1 MGTVILIITLF
12 FSSQVFSLVPENIF
26 QNDLKIIELLG
37 NKIRVAKNNKDIPFS
52 ISEVDAILKDPKKL
66 LHDDFKIKK
75 YFSKDVKFWF
85 YIYTVFH
92 SHHVVVHDK
101 ENLGLI
107 YDVIEYE
114 ELRKSD
120 LSKYT
125 KFALQSRLTDER
137 IKTIRKDF
145 IHLRKNKAKTSNQ
158 KKIIQALKKIGFRIP
173 KSSRKRKELFK
184 GLSKN
189 LRTQTGQKDSIQNG
203 INAFEKYKETFFEW
217 LDYFQLPKE
226 LVWISFLES
235 SFNVK
240 AESKVGATGVW
251 QFMRRIGRYF
261 MPYDKRQ
268 DGRLSPVM
276 STLAA
281 FHLLHQN
288 KKILKRWDLAIPA
301 YNSGTKHLVKARR
314 KLKKKRPS
322 LEEILEKYDHPHMGF
337 ASKNFYSEFL
347 ALSHAMAYRDVFYNL
362 KNLKKSKKKVKVF
375 LTKCSIKI
383 KEFNRKV
390 LKKTPHTAEMN
401 KHLKSK
407 NYRYK
412 RGTIIFSDI
421 NLTSK
426 KYLKLTMKQIRR
438 KYPKNYNEYLKGHSC
453 STK

>member
-1 MGTVILIITLF
+1 MGRVVFIIALF
-12 FSSQVFSLVPENIF
+12 FSSKSFSLVPENIF
-26 QNDLKIIELLG
+26 QNDLEIVELLG
-37 NKIRVAKNNKDIPFS
+37 NKIRVAKHNKDIPFS
-52 ISEVDAILKDPKKL
+52 IKEIDAILKDPKNL
-66 LHDDFKIKK
+66 LPEDFKIKK
-75 YFSKDVKFWF
+75 YFHKDVKFWF

-125 KFALQSRLTDER
+125 KFALQSRLTNER

-145 IHLRKNKAKTSNQ
+145 VYLRKYKAKTNNQ
-158 KKIIQALKKIGFRIP
+158 KKIIQALKKIGFKIP
-173 KSSRKRKELFK
+173 RPSKKRTKLFK
-184 GLSKN
+184 GLSAN

-203 INAFEKYKETFFEW
+203 INAFEKYKDTFFEW
-217 LDYFQLPKE
+217 LEYFQLPKE

-251 QFMRRIGRYF
+251 QFMRRIGKYF
-261 MPYDKRQ
+261 MPYNKRQ

-301 YNSGTKHLVKARR
+301 YNSGTKHLIKARR

-347 ALSHAMAYRDVFYNL
+347 ALSHAMAYHDNFYE
-362 KNLKKSKKKVKVF
+362 LKKIKAPGRKVKVF
-375 LTKCSIKI
+375 ITKCSIKI

-390 LKKTPHTAEMN
+390 SKKTPHTFEMN

-407 NYRYK
+407 KHRYK

-438 KYPKNYNEYLKGHSC
+438 KYPKNYKDYLKGHNC

>member
-1 MGTVILIITLF
+1 MGKVVLVITLF
-12 FSSQVFSLVPENIF
+12 FSAQVFSLVPENIF
-26 QNDLKIIELLG
+26 QNDLEIIELLG
-37 NKIRVAKNNKDIPFS
+37 NKIRVAKHNKDIPFS
-52 ISEVDAILKDPKKL
+52 IEKVDAILADPKSL
-66 LHDDFKIKK
+66 VREDFKIKE
-75 YFSKDVKFWF
+75 YFYKDVKFWF

-92 SHHVVVHDK
+92 SHHVVIHDK

-120 LSKYT
+120 LSDYT
-125 KFALQSRLTDER
+125 KFALQARLTSER

-145 IHLRKNKAKTSNQ
+145 VYLQKRNPKTNNQ
-158 KKIIQALKKIGFRIP
+158 KKIVQALEKVGFKIPRPSKKR
-173 KSSRKRKELFK
+173 RRLFK
-184 GLSKN
+184 GLADN

-203 INAFEKYKETFFEW
+203 INAFEKYKDTFYEW
-217 LDYFQLPKE
+217 LDYFELPRE

-240 AESKVGATGVW
+240 AKSKVGATGVW
-251 QFMRRIGRYF
+251 QFMRRIGKHF
-261 MPYDKRQ
+261 MPYSKYK

-288 KKILKRWDLAIPA
+288 KKILKGWDLAIPA

-314 KLKKKRPS
+314 KLKMKKPS
-322 LEEILEKYDHPHMGF
+322 LEEVLEKYDHPHMGF

-347 ALSHAMAYRDVFYNL
+347 ALSHAMAYRDLFYNTKGL
-362 KNLKKSKKKVKVF
+362 VNPKKKISVF
-375 LTKCSIKI
+375 LAKCSIKI

-390 LKKTPHTAEMN
+390 KKKTPHTFEMN
-401 KHLKSK
+401 KHLRSK
-407 NYRYK
+407 KHRYK
-412 RGTIIFSDI
+412 RGAILFSDI
-421 NLTSK
+421 NLTPR
-426 KYLKLTMKQIRR
+426 KYLKLTMKQLRR
-438 KYPKNYNEYLKGHSC
+438 KFPRNYKDYLKGHSC

>member
-1 MGTVILIITLF
+1 MGRVILIITIFYSTLA
-12 FSSQVFSLVPENIF
+12 FSLVPENIF
-26 QNDLKIIELLG
+26 QNDLEIVELLG
-37 NKIRVAKNNKDIPFS
+37 NKIRVAKHNRDIPFS
-52 ISEVDAILKDPKKL
+52 IKKVDAILSDPKSL
-66 LHDDFKIKK
+66 IPNDFKIKE
-75 YFSKDVKFWF
+75 YFYKDVKFWF

-92 SHHVVVHDK
+92 SHHVVIHDK

-114 ELRKSD
+114 ELRKSN
-120 LSKYT
+120 LNEYT
-125 KFALQSRLTDER
+125 KFALQSRLTEER

-145 IHLRKNKAKTSNQ
+145 VYLRKNKAKTNNQ
-158 KKIIQALKKIGFRIP
+158 KKIIAALKKVGFRVP
-173 KSSRKRKELFK
+173 KPSKRRTRLFN
-184 GLSKN
+184 GLADN

-203 INAFEKYKETFFEW
+203 IYAFEKYKSTFFEW
-217 LDYFQLPKE
+217 LDYFELPRE

-251 QFMRRIGRYF
+251 QFMRRIGKHF
-261 MPYDKRQ
+261 MPYNKYK

-347 ALSHAMAYRDVFYNL
+347 ALSHAMAYGDLFYD
-362 KNLKKSKKKVKVF
+362 SKKLGSNKRKVNVF
-375 LTKCSIKI
+375 LTKCKVKI

-390 LKKTPHTAEMN
+390 RKMTPHTKEMN
-401 KHLKSK
+401 KHLKSSK
-407 NYRYK
+407 YRYNA
-412 RGTIIFSDI
+412 GTILFSDI
-421 NLTSK
+421 NLTPK
-426 KYLKLTMKQIRR
+426 KYLKLSMKQLRR
-438 KYPKNYNEYLKGHSC
+438 KFPRNYRDYLKGYSC